1 MERIDELREMLD
13 DVNSEAR
20 KLIDLR
26 LQIERAIADEL
37 EANGEYRQSV
47 GHVMFAQR
55 AGKA

>member
-37 EANGEYRQSV
+37 ESQGDMVAARGFSLYER
-47 GHVMFAQR
+47 R
-55 AGKA
+55 W